1 MQIKLKNRCNFK
13 NLFMVYLVLP
23 RDFIVVF
30 IFIVFLLS
38 QYLMNIIRICPV
50 DLAVDFFVNDSVHNR
65 VATILT
71 PVFWFQNFFFN
82 EVQYNI
88 GNQ

>member
-23 RDFIVVF
+23 RDFIVNF
-30 IFIVFLLS
+30 LS
-38 QYLMNIIRICPV
+38 QYFMNIIRICPV
-50 DLAVDFFVNDSVHNR
+50 DLAVEFFVNDSVHNR

>member
-1 MQIKLKNRCNFK
+1 
-13 NLFMVYLVLP
+13 MVYLVLP
-23 RDFIVVF
+23 RDFIVNF
-30 IFIVFLLS
+30 LS

-71 PVFWFQNFFFN
+71 PVF
-82 EVQYNI
+82 
-88 GNQ
+88 

>member
-23 RDFIVVF
+23 RDFIVNF
-30 IFIVFLLS
+30 LS
-38 QYLMNIIRICPV
+38 QYFMNIIRICPV
-50 DLAVDFFVNDSVHNR
+50 DLAVEFFVNDSVHNR

-71 PVFWFQNFFFN
+71 PVF
-82 EVQYNI
+82 
-88 GNQ
+88 

>member
-23 RDFIVVF
+23 RDFIVNF
-30 IFIVFLLS
+30 LS